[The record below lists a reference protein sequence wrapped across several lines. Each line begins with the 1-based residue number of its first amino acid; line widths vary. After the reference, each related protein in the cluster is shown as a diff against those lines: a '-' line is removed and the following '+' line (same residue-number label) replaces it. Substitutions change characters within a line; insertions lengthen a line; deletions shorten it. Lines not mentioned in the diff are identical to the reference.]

1 MVFRESDPDQ
11 QEDTVIDIEAFK
23 ARLAAARDDDY
34 ANIPEDM
41 ASRVDGI
48 FQDMDTM
55 IEIVGA
61 FVELA
66 ADEQKNPSTYEGDLA
81 DVLTV
86 YLTNFG
92 ADRWSCG
99 CPRNPAGAH
108 RKGCPDYPDGV
119 EG

>member
-1 MVFRESDPDQ
+1 M
-11 QEDTVIDIEAFK
+11 IDIEAFK

-48 FQDMDTM
+48 FQDMDTL
-55 IEIVGA
+55 IEIVSA

-66 ADEQKNPSTYEGDLA
+66 DDERKKPSTYEGDLA

-86 YLTNFG
+86 YLTSSS

-99 CPRNPAGAH
+99 CLRNPAGSH
-108 RKGCPDYPDGV
+108 VKDCPDYPDGV